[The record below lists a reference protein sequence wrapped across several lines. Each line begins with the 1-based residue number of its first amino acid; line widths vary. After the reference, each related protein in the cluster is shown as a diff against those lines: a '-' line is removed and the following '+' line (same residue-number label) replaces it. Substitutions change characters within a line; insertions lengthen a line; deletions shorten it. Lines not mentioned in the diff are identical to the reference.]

1 MGKTGLSI
9 SRSLSKSKANI
20 IYWDDDP
27 KVRKQITQTKFKK
40 FFNTSKVWNT
50 IDYVVPSPGIGII
63 GKSQHK
69 LINIAKKNNKRI
81 ISELDL
87 FQVAISK
94 NDKINK
100 NNIKII
106 AVTGTNGKS
115 TIVTLIN
122 HLLKSNGIKTSLI
135 GNIGNSIFS
144 SKLIRNGFL
153 IIEVSSYQLETSK
166 IFSPNIAVISNLS
179 SDHLSRHKNMR
190 NYFNQKSKI
199 LKKEKVNL
207 THQK

>member
-40 FFNTSKVWNT
+40 FFNTSKIWNT

-153 IIEVSSYQLETSK
+153 VIEVSSYQLETSK

-190 NYFNQKSKI
+190 NYLSLI
-199 LKKEKVNL
+199 
-207 THQK
+207 HI